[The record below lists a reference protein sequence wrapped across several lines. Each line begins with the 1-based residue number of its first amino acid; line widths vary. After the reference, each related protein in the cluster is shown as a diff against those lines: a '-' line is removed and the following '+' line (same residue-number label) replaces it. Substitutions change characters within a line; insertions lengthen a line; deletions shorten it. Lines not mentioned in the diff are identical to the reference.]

1 MKLLAAFAISA
12 TVLAAQSSRTPVR
25 TVSAVRH
32 WSLTDI
38 TRVAVEVS
46 GEFEFRTERLHN
58 PERVYYDILN
68 SRPHMDP
75 RRTDRQ
81 LVYREMIGDKLVG
94 KLRVAETLPGVTRVV
109 LELMGSVEAST
120 SQLTNPDRLI
130 IELRP
135 GPPTPPAVA
144 PVSPLPSV
152 VTPPVT
158 PDPPSPPDVKYQGKP
173 PLRTITEAPAT
184 LAPLMKPQPPEAA
197 AAASKPAIRPLPPA
211 TTTTTTTAAARTDKL
226 LEETS
231 KAARKASDG
240 NTSLVRAL
248 GLKFG
253 RVVIDP
259 GHGGHD
265 QGTQGPKG
273 LLEKDL
279 VLDVGLRLG
288 KLVEERL
295 GREVVYTRKDDTFVP
310 LEGRTAFAE
319 DQRADLFVSI
329 HANSSPVPRIS
340 GVETYYLNFTN
351 SKDAIDV
358 ASREN
363 ASSQKSISQM
373 TDILQTIGKHE
384 KAEESREF
392 AGKIQESL
400 YAFSARTLP
409 GTKDRG
415 VKKAPFVVLIGAKIP
430 SVLVEIGFLSNP
442 REEALLRKP
451 DYRQK
456 LAEALYRGIARYADG
471 LSHFQ
476 VAKAGKDE

>member
-1 MKLLAAFAISA
+1 
-12 TVLAAQSSRTPVR
+12 
-25 TVSAVRH
+25 
-32 WSLTDI
+32 
-38 TRVAVEVS
+38 
-46 GEFEFRTERLHN
+46 
-58 PERVYYDILN
+58 
-68 SRPHMDP
+68 
-75 RRTDRQ
+75 
-81 LVYREMIGDKLVG
+81 
-94 KLRVAETLPGVTRVV
+94 
-109 LELMGSVEAST
+109 
-120 SQLTNPDRLI
+120 
-130 IELRP
+130 
-135 GPPTPPAVA
+135 
-144 PVSPLPSV
+144 
-152 VTPPVT
+152 
-158 PDPPSPPDVKYQGKP
+158 
-173 PLRTITEAPAT
+173 
-184 LAPLMKPQPPEAA
+184 MKPEPAEAA
-197 AAASKPAIRPLPPA
+197 SAASKPAIRPIPPV
-211 TTTTTTTAAARTDKL
+211 TTTTTTTTAARTDKL